1 MQPDVDVRVEV
12 LRSLAPPDLG
22 SVSGLVDAATETDGL
37 SPLSEA
43 TVLDMLSG
51 RAGESRH
58 LLLLGNAAG
67 APEQVAGYAYLGSAD
82 DGASSAELVVHPDWR
97 RRGLG
102 RLLVQHLEQAADGA
116 ALAVW
121 AHGQLPGATPQW
133 SARQK
138 PLFRSR
144 TSVRPSS
151 VRRSTESKRIRCQWW
166 CGGEFV

>member
-12 LRSLAPPDLG
+12 LRSLAAPDLG
-22 SVSGLVDAATETDGL
+22 SVSGLVDAATESDGL

-58 LLLLGNAAG
+58 LLLLGHAAG
-67 APEQVAGYAYLGSAD
+67 APEHVAGYAYLGSAD

-121 AHGQLPGATPQW
+121 AHGQL
-133 SARQK
+133 
-138 PLFRSR
+138 
-144 TSVRPSS
+144 
-151 VRRSTESKRIRCQWW
+151 
-166 CGGEFV
+166 